1 MASEGAPAFLIED
14 IRKQREIAQKALED
28 AREIDAL
35 LKKGVEDAQLRG
47 ALERAK
53 SGLIGVARELAANAA
68 NTSTSA
74 ISHLSRK

>member
-1 MASEGAPAFLIED
+1 MASEAPLTFLTED

-28 AREIDAL
+28 ARELDGL
-35 LKKGVEDAQLRG
+35 LKKGVEDAQARQ

-53 SGLIGVARELAANAA
+53 SGLVGFARELAANAT

-74 ISHLSRK
+74 ISHLSKK